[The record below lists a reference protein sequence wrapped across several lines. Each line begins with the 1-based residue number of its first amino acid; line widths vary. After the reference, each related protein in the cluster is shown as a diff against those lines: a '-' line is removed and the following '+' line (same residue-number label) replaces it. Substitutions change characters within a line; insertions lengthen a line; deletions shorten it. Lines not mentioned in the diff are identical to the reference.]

1 MNSRLLLAALVV
13 LFFFGCSKFQ
23 PTYEEIDTLQS
34 EWLLPIAKTTVGF
47 KNIKEISNVEF
58 DVFVSPSDLGFSS
71 NVPLN
76 IPSFTIPLLGPY
88 ERQLTDFVQEIRYD
102 SLLFTI
108 QLTNGFPFSLN
119 AGTSVVFRNSP
130 SNTDDSN
137 LLFRWTLTEDAP
149 PGGAINF
156 TSISSDNYF
165 NDVIYIYIENLSTSG
180 GNNLTFSGIPITV
193 ATEFEV
199 IDLNYVDIK
208 TNQSLVSVD
217 TLSISIEE
225 PGDTFGVA
233 TGGSATVYFDNQ
245 MPANQRF
252 QAYFLND
259 GIVIDSLFTSPA
271 IINGCGVDAG
281 GAPTSEENTS
291 AVAPLSWSKWTKLS
305 QSDKMV
311 IHHYLNTNGYPG
323 AYIRANNTCGIRL
336 QLVADVILNVNIG
349 EL

>member
-1 MNSRLLLAALVV
+1 MNSRILLAAWAV
-13 LFFFGCSKFQ
+13 LFFSGCSKFQ

-34 EWLLPIAKTTVGF
+34 EWLLPIAKTTIGF

-58 DVFVSPSDLGFSS
+58 DVFVSPSDLGFS
-71 NVPLN
+71 NNIPQT
-76 IPSFTIPLLGPY
+76 IPSFEIASLGPY
-88 ERQLTDFVQEIRYD
+88 PRQLTDFVREIRYD

-119 AGTSVVFRNSP
+119 AGTSVAFRNSP
-130 SNTDDSN
+130 SNTNDSN
-137 LLFRWTLTEDAP
+137 LLFRWTLSEDASP
-149 PGGAINF
+149 QETISF
-156 TSISSDNYF
+156 TSVSSNNYF
-165 NDVIYIYIENLSTSG
+165 NDVIYIYVENLSTNG
-180 GNNLTFSGIPITV
+180 GTDLTFSGMPITV
-193 ATEFEV
+193 STEFEV
-199 IDLNYVDIK
+199 IDLNYVDIN
-208 TNQSLVSVD
+208 TNQWLVSVD

-233 TGGSATVYFDNQ
+233 TGGSATIYFDNQ
-245 MPANQRF
+245 LPANQRF
-252 QAYFLND
+252 QAYFLNN

-271 IINGCGVDAG
+271 IINGCGVDAE

-323 AYIRANNTCGIRL
+323 PSIRANNTCVIRL
-336 QLVADVILNVNIG
+336 QLVADVILNINIG